1 MLVIEVKDKNIN
13 NALKSYKRKVR
24 DTKLRKELYKR
35 KAFVKP
41 SIERRTEVLKATYI
55 REKYHEQ

>member
-1 MLVIEVKDKNIN
+1 MLVIDVKDKNIN

-35 KAFVKP
+35 KHFVKP
-41 SIERRTEVLKATYI
+41 SINRRTEILKATYI
-55 REKYHEQ
+55 RKKFEDQ